1 MNGVRGRRPA
11 GIRRSAR
18 AIGRRWRGICIL
30 IALTNGVGWAA
41 DPCTSPDA
49 APSVPGPA
57 TEPDAAMLS
66 EPARHIGD
74 SVQASSS
81 DSEDPTLR
89 ADLAARGKEAL
100 RAAKARYLAMLR
112 QAGDAGKETQHQR
125 NR

>member
-1 MNGVRGRRPA
+1 
-11 GIRRSAR
+11 
-18 AIGRRWRGICIL
+18 
-30 IALTNGVGWAA
+30 
-41 DPCTSPDA
+41 
-49 APSVPGPA
+49 
-57 TEPDAAMLS
+57 MLS